1 MSRWYIIVT
10 SYFIRN
16 SVIFKQFHML
26 DQHRKIKLF
35 FRRVPTFVVFIILR
49 KNDLIEQ
56 IGIAG
61 LDTRVKH
68 GIWNLQ

>member
-1 MSRWYIIVT
+1 
-10 SYFIRN
+10 
-16 SVIFKQFHML
+16 ML

-35 FRRVPTFVVFIILR
+35 FRRVLTFVVFIILR